1 MTKIALITDG
11 IWPYVMGGMQKHS
24 YYLAKFLAAKGIFV
38 QVYFTTKGEKLEA
51 FEWDKYF
58 NEEELE
64 HLEFVEVKYPKAYYF
79 PGHYIY
85 ESYLY
90 SKNVLNAYKSNSQE
104 PDIVYIQG
112 FSGWALMKW
121 FRKNHIKIPT
131 LLNFHGLEMFQTPAS
146 RKHIFINA
154 TFRPFVRRNI
164 KLANYS
170 QSLGGK
176 LTDILFKVLRNR
188 ERIVEL
194 GIGVSTEWLHTAEQL
209 DTNKTIKF
217 VFLGR
222 YERRKGIEELSAVLK
237 ELIEEDKYQF
247 EFEFIGPILEDKR
260 LKYSN
265 IQYHGLIREQ
275 SEIQAILQESD
286 VLICPSYSEG
296 MPTVILEA
304 MASGCAIIASDVG
317 AIRVQIDQDNGWLIK
332 PANDQILKNAIVSA
346 IEIEDEI
353 LSNMKKASIEKVK
366 NNFLWSVIEDK
377 HINVFKELIQEN
389 EFKRI

>member
-1 MTKIALITDG
+1 MKIALITDG

-58 NEEELE
+58 NEEELG
-64 HLEFVEVKYPKAYYF
+64 HLEFVEVKYPKAYNF

-154 TFRPFVRRNI
+154 T
-164 KLANYS
+164 
-170 QSLGGK
+170 
-176 LTDILFKVLRNR
+176 
-188 ERIVEL
+188 
-194 GIGVSTEWLHTAEQL
+194 L
-209 DTNKTIKF
+209 D
-217 VFLGR
+217 
-222 YERRKGIEELSAVLK
+222 
-237 ELIEEDKYQF
+237 
-247 EFEFIGPILEDKR
+247 R
-260 LKYSN
+260 L
-265 IQYHGLIREQ
+265 
-275 SEIQAILQESD
+275 
-286 VLICPSYSEG
+286 SEG
-296 MPTVILEA
+296 I
-304 MASGCAIIASDVG
+304 
-317 AIRVQIDQDNGWLIK
+317 
-332 PANDQILKNAIVSA
+332 
-346 IEIEDEI
+346 
-353 LSNMKKASIEKVK
+353 
-366 NNFLWSVIEDK
+366 
-377 HINVFKELIQEN
+377 
-389 EFKRI
+389 

>member
-1 MTKIALITDG
+1 MKIALITDG

-58 NEEELE
+58 NEEELG
-64 HLEFVEVKYPKAYYF
+64 HLEFVEVKYPKAYNF

-247 EFEFIGPILEDKR
+247 EFEFIGPIPEDKR

-275 SEIQAILQESD
+275 SKIQTILKKSD
-286 VLICPSYSEG
+286 VLVCPSYSEG

-304 MASGCAIIASDVG
+304 MASGCAVIATDVG
-317 AIRVQIDQDNGWLIK
+317 AVNEEVSKENGWLIQ
-332 PANDQILKNAIVSA
+332 PANKNELKEVIISA
-346 IEIEDEI
+346 CNIESSK
-353 LSNMKKASIEKVK
+353 LLLKKKKSIEKVK
-366 NNFLWSVIEDK
+366 EIFLWSVIVNK
-377 HINVFKELIQEN
+377 HIEAFSKI
-389 EFKRI
+389 IG